1 MIGLP
6 TVLKRWGLF
15 CTFLMLSQTALAKD
29 ISVFVSF
36 SMPET
41 LLLATIKDAAAHNSP
56 VIFKGLYQ
64 DSMQKMAVKIF
75 ELAKAVP
82 NAAFQI
88 DPIAFRQYH
97 IDRVPAFVIKQGDS
111 FDVLRGNLTISRVLE
126 EVKSHGS
133 LRGHL

>member
-1 MIGLP
+1 
-6 TVLKRWGLF
+6 
-15 CTFLMLSQTALAKD
+15 MLSQTALAKD

-56 VIFKGLYQ
+56 VIFNGLYQ
-64 DSMQKMAVKIF
+64 DSMQQMAVKIF
-75 ELAKAVP
+75 ELAKAAP
-82 NAAFQI
+82 NASFQI
-88 DPIAFRQYH
+88 DPIAFRHYH

-111 FDVLRGNLTISRVLE
+111 FDVLRGNLTLSRVLE